1 MSATTSTITLQSIF
15 ASFEALLK
23 AQLSAAVQVEAKTD
37 LPAFVTFLNW
47 VSANPGSAINP
58 VTVLPQLALLQAAVL
73 AAQSTADSADVASVA
88 SALSSSLTS
97 FINAA

>member
-1 MSATTSTITLQSIF
+1 MSATTSTITLQSIL
-15 ASFEALLK
+15 ASFETLLK
-23 AQLSAAVQVEAKTD
+23 AQLAAAIQVEAKTV

-47 VSANPGSAINP
+47 VAANPSAATNP